1 MFQGGRHELPKIR
14 DLPQHMGVLVTQGI
28 SVNSSYSS
36 DIKVT
41 VHCQLTHSSLTHPL
55 IAHKVL
61 LDH

>member
-41 VHCQLTHSSLTHPL
+41 LALKLINSPSHSL
-55 IAHKVL
+55 
-61 LDH
+61 